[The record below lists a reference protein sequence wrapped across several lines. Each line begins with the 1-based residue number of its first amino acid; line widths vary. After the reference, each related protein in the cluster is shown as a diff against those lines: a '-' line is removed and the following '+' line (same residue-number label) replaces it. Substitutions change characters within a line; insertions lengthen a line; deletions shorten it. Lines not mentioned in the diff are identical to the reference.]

1 MTVKEIFAD
10 LEKRVA
16 ANSAKLQGMNAVFQ
30 FCLSGDEPGCWQVKL
45 EGGEAQVVEGTPSTP
60 GVTINMSSVDFKDMV
75 GGKLNATQ
83 LFMSQRL
90 KLQGD
95 MGLAMKLQSLLM

>member
-1 MTVKEIFAD
+1 MTVKEIFTD
-10 LEKRVA
+10 LEKRAA

-45 EGGEAQVVEGTPSTP
+45 EGGKAQVVEGTPSTP
-60 GVTINMSSVDFKDMV
+60 GVTINMSSADFKDMV

-95 MGLAMKLQSLLM
+95 MGLAMKLQNLLM

>member
-1 MTVKEIFAD
+1 MTVKEIFGD
-10 LEKRVA
+10 LEKRA
-16 ANSAKLQGMNAVFQ
+16 TANPAKLQGMDAIFQ
-30 FCLSGDEPGCWQVKL
+30 FCLSGEEPGCWQVKL
-45 EGGEAQVVEGTPSTP
+45 EGGKAQVVEGTPSSP
-60 GVTINMSSVDFKDMV
+60 GVTITMSSADFKEMV

-95 MGLAMKLQSLLM
+95 MGLAMKLQNLLM